1 MEWGMY
7 KNQIL
12 NVIMPTNEIS
22 FRVAYPECPG
32 QQRHSHD
39 VTVTWG
45 MTVKQHVVTMAIFRV
60 LQQRFTCAMLEA
72 TKVVHEVSI
81 KCVCTHNFTSD
92 SDLACV
98 SLHVL

>member
-1 MEWGMY
+1 
-7 KNQIL
+7 
-12 NVIMPTNEIS
+12 MPTNEIS
-22 FRVAYPECPG
+22 FRVTYPECPG

-45 MTVKQHVVTMAIFRV
+45 MTVKQHVITMVIFRV
-60 LQQRFTCAMLEA
+60 LQQRFTCTMLEA
-72 TKVVHEVSI
+72 TKTVHEVSI

-98 SLHVL
+98 SQQVL